1 MMLIRALRDAER
13 SWAAALVGEHFGSSA
28 VVSRGALH
36 DTRALPGLIALD
48 AGARCGLLHCRID
61 GRDIEVVVLIACRP
75 RLGIGRR
82 LLGRWRRS
90 PGHEEPGASG

>member
-1 MMLIRALRDAER
+1 MVLIKALLEAER
-13 SWAAALVGEHFGSSA
+13 SWAAAVVGEHFGCP

-48 AGARCGLLHCRID
+48 AGARRGLLQYRSD